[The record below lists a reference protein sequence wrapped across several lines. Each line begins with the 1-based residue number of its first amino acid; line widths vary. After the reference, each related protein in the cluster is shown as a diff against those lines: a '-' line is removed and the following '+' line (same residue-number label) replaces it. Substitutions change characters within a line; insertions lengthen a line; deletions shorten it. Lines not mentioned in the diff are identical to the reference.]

1 MSAIAEYELVWKE
14 ASLTKDYSEVKKF
27 QINFLFWK
35 KYKEKKYDKLNSEI
49 VNKFLKTKLVISES
63 FYQKLKTNKVLIEL
77 ILVLKI
83 LYKKNK
89 NIDMKN
95 LINLGFK
102 KTSLKYAIKKLIDLE
117 LIDKNYF
124 LEHKE
129 LKIKKAVLRQKGE
142 KTYVLKGENTWK
154 IFLLYGLSS
163 AILYEINKFKSKK
176 IYDKK
181 FNSKEGRR
189 KVILQNAYYANLNLN
204 RLQIYKINKNICNYL
219 NVSYKEMFEIVKT
232 QLKKFISV
240 YDKYGNMFRKFVGYK
255 FISKRYLLMRI

>member
-1 MSAIAEYELVWKE
+1 M
-14 ASLTKDYSEVKKF
+14 
-27 QINFLFWK
+27 
-35 KYKEKKYDKLNSEI
+35 
-49 VNKFLKTKLVISES
+49 
-63 FYQKLKTNKVLIEL
+63 

-142 KTYVLKGENTWK
+142 KTYVLKGENT
-154 IFLLYGLSS
+154 
-163 AILYEINKFKSKK
+163 
-176 IYDKK
+176 
-181 FNSKEGRR
+181 
-189 KVILQNAYYANLNLN
+189 
-204 RLQIYKINKNICNYL
+204 
-219 NVSYKEMFEIVKT
+219 
-232 QLKKFISV
+232 
-240 YDKYGNMFRKFVGYK
+240 
-255 FISKRYLLMRI
+255 